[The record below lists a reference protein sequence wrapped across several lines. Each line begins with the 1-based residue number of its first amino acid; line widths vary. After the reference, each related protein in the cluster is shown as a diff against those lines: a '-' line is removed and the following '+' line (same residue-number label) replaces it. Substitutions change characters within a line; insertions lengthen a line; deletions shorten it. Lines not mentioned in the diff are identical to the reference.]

1 MAGACALLRLV
12 ELNYE
17 ADRLSEYGSSIFEQQ
32 LAEEWLISWARPNAR
47 RWWLDKSF
55 FRQSICNLYTL
66 TWIGKMRNLYKV
78 IIYIIIKIGHMNHI
92 SVSLIPFLRKLFS
105 HPQPYSRPCSPFV
118 EPHFCFFEYLLQ
130 EIVHHPQPYSGP
142 YYPCLQPYF
151 FCRDSFLHVRRLASI
166 HGPIGG
172 LTLHLI
178 LELFSFFLTTFYCL
192 VLLHLFFK
200 VLVEIFI
207 SFFNSVY
214 CFYWWFKFCT
224 YHEIINYDSVLNPK

>member
-130 EIVHHPQPYSGP
+130 EIVHHPQPYNRAILSLSTAIFLLSRFFSSCQEVSQHSRP
-142 YYPCLQPYF
+142 Y
-151 FCRDSFLHVRRLASI
+151 RRTDI
-166 HGPIGG
+166 TPHFR
-172 LTLHLI
+172 TL
-178 LELFSFFLTTFYCL
+178 FFLPNDI
-192 VLLHLFFK
+192 LLSRITSF
-200 VLVEIFI
+200 IF
-207 SFFNSVY
+207 
-214 CFYWWFKFCT
+214 
-224 YHEIINYDSVLNPK
+224 